1 MQQHQQDRLC
11 QQPPPP
17 PPPHPVHPFLKIPF
31 LNIVKNLFIDIIMH
45 SLPFGHRI
53 MSYIA
58 TLEEKANWNR
68 KENTHLETQGRP
80 LMFKTAACIYH

>member
-17 PPPHPVHPFLKIPF
+17 PQPIFKNIILKI
-31 LNIVKNLFIDIIMH
+31 VKILFVEIIMH

-80 LMFKTAACIYH
+80 LIFKTAACIYH

>member
-1 MQQHQQDRLC
+1 
-11 QQPPPP
+11 
-17 PPPHPVHPFLKIPF
+17 
-31 LNIVKNLFIDIIMH
+31 MH

-68 KENTHLETQGRP
+68 KENTHLETQGLQ
-80 LMFKTAACIYH
+80 LMIKTAACIYH

>member
-1 MQQHQQDRLC
+1 MQQHQQGRLC
-11 QQPPPP
+11 QQPHPPP
-17 PPPHPVHPFLKIPF
+17 NPFLKIFF
-31 LNIVKNLFIDIIMH
+31 LKIVKILFVEIIMH

>member
-17 PPPHPVHPFLKIPF
+17 PNPFLKI
-31 LNIVKNLFIDIIMH
+31 VKILFVEIIMH

>member
-17 PPPHPVHPFLKIPF
+17 PPPTQPIFKNIFLKI
-31 LNIVKNLFIDIIMH
+31 VKILFVEIIMH

>member
-17 PPPHPVHPFLKIPF
+17 SPQPIFKNIFLKI
-31 LNIVKNLFIDIIMH
+31 VKILFVEIIMH

-80 LMFKTAACIYH
+80 LIFKTAACIYH

>member
-17 PPPHPVHPFLKIPF
+17 PPHPVHPFLKIPF
-31 LNIVKNLFIDIIMH
+31 LKIVKNLFIDIIMH

>member
-17 PPPHPVHPFLKIPF
+17 PQPIFKNIFLKI
-31 LNIVKNLFIDIIMH
+31 VKILFVEIIMH

-80 LMFKTAACIYH
+80 LIFKTAACIYH

>member
-17 PPPHPVHPFLKIPF
+17 QPIFKNIFLKIVT
-31 LNIVKNLFIDIIMH
+31 ILFVEIIMH

-68 KENTHLETQGRP
+68 KENTHLETQGLP
-80 LMFKTAACIYH
+80 LIFKTSACIYH

>member
-17 PPPHPVHPFLKIPF
+17 PPQPIFKNIFLKI
-31 LNIVKNLFIDIIMH
+31 VKILFVEIIMH

-80 LMFKTAACIYH
+80 LIFKTAACIYH

>member
-17 PPPHPVHPFLKIPF
+17 PPPTQPIFKNIFLKI
-31 LNIVKNLFIDIIMH
+31 VKILFVEIIMH

-80 LMFKTAACIYH
+80 LIFKTAACIYH

>member
-11 QQPPPP
+11 QQPPTPP
-17 PPPHPVHPFLKIPF
+17 QPIFKNIFLKI
-31 LNIVKNLFIDIIMH
+31 VKILFVEIIMH

-80 LMFKTAACIYH
+80 LIFKTAACIYH

>member
-11 QQPPPP
+11 QQPPTPP
-17 PPPHPVHPFLKIPF
+17 PQPIFKNIFLKI
-31 LNIVKNLFIDIIMH
+31 VKILFVEIIMH

-80 LMFKTAACIYH
+80 LIFKTAACIYH